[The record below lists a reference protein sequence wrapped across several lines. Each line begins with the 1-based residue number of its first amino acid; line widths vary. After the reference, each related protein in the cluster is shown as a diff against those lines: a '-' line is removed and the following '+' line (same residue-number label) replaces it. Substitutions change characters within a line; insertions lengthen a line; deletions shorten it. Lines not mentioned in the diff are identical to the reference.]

1 MLIYSDMLRR
11 IVGAKESM
19 KMTTLLRQMLAGKN
33 IVVAPGAHDALTA
46 KIIEQ
51 VGFGAVYMTGYGQAA
66 SHLGKPD
73 VGLLTMTEMLSRAAN
88 IVEAVNVP
96 VIADADTG
104 FGNAVNVMR
113 TVREYEKAGVAAIQL
128 EDQVAPKKCGH
139 MTGRQVV
146 SKEEM
151 VGKIKAAV
159 DVRKDSD
166 FMIIA
171 RTDAR
176 TVHGIGEALERA
188 KAYEEAG
195 ADILFVES
203 PESIEEM
210 KQITSSFNVPVLANM
225 VEGGRTPFL
234 PAQELEAL
242 GYELV
247 IFPTA
252 STYLVTKAVS
262 RLMTVL
268 KQTGTTASLIPE
280 MITFEQFN
288 DLIGLTKIREIENMY
303 VKGN

>member
-1 MLIYSDMLRR
+1 MR
-11 IVGAKESM
+11 K
-19 KMTTLLRQMLAGKN
+19 TTMLRQMMTGKQ

-51 VGFGAVYMTGYGQAA
+51 VGFSAVYMTGYGQAA

-73 VGLLTMTEMLSRAAN
+73 VGLLTLTEMVARASN

-113 TVREYEKAGVAAIQL
+113 TLREYEKAGVAAIQL

-151 VGKIKAAV
+151 VGKIKAAA
-159 DVRKDSD
+159 DVRTDSD

-210 KQITSSFNVPVLANM
+210 KQITSSFKVPVLANM

-234 PAQELEAL
+234 PVQELESL
-242 GYELV
+242 GYDLV

-252 STYLVTKAVS
+252 STYLVTKALK
-262 RLMTVL
+262 RLLTTL
-268 KQTGTTASLIPE
+268 KETGTTASLIPE
-280 MITFEQFN
+280 MITFEEFN
-288 DLIGLTKIREIENMY
+288 DLIGLTKIREIESIY

>member
-1 MLIYSDMLRR
+1 M
-11 IVGAKESM
+11 
-19 KMTTLLRQMLAGKN
+19 LRQMMTGN
-33 IVVAPGAHDALTA
+33 RIVVAPGAHDALTA

-51 VGFGAVYMTGYGQAA
+51 VGFSAVYMTGYGQAA

-73 VGLLTMTEMLSRAAN
+73 VGLLTLTEMVARASN

-113 TVREYEKAGVAAIQL
+113 TLREYEKAGVAAIQL

-151 VGKIKAAV
+151 VGKIKAAA
-159 DVRKDSD
+159 DVRTDPD
-166 FMIIA
+166 LMIIA

-195 ADILFVES
+195 ADILFIES
-203 PESIEEM
+203 PESVEEM
-210 KQITSSFNVPVLANM
+210 KQITTSFKVPVLANM

-234 PAQELEAL
+234 PVKELQDL
-242 GYELV
+242 GYDLV

-252 STYLVTKAVS
+252 STYLVTKALT

-268 KQTGTTASLIPE
+268 KETGTTASLIPE

-288 DLIGLTKIREIENMY
+288 DLIGLTKIREIESSY

>member
-1 MLIYSDMLRR
+1 
-11 IVGAKESM
+11 
-19 KMTTLLRQMLAGKN
+19 MTMRKTTMLRQMMTGN
-33 IVVAPGAHDALTA
+33 RIVVAPGAHDALTA

-51 VGFGAVYMTGYGQAA
+51 VGFSAVYMTGYGQAA

-73 VGLLTMTEMLSRAAN
+73 VGLLTLTEMVARASN

-113 TVREYEKAGVAAIQL
+113 TLREYEKAGVAAIQL

-151 VGKIKAAV
+151 VGKIKAAA
-159 DVRKDSD
+159 DVRTDPD
-166 FMIIA
+166 LMIIA

-195 ADILFVES
+195 ADILFIES
-203 PESIEEM
+203 PETVEEM
-210 KQITSSFNVPVLANM
+210 KQITTSFKVPVLANM

-234 PAQELEAL
+234 PVKELQDL
-242 GYELV
+242 GYDLV

-252 STYLVTKAVS
+252 STYLVTKALT

-268 KQTGTTASLIPE
+268 KETGTTASLIPE

-288 DLIGLTKIREIENMY
+288 DLIGLTKIREIESIY

>member
-1 MLIYSDMLRR
+1 MR
-11 IVGAKESM
+11 K
-19 KMTTLLRQMLAGKN
+19 TTMLRQMMTGKQ

-51 VGFGAVYMTGYGQAA
+51 VGFSAVYMTGYGQAA

-73 VGLLTMTEMLSRAAN
+73 VGLLTLTEMVARASN

-113 TVREYEKAGVAAIQL
+113 TLREYEKAGVAAIQL

-159 DVRKDSD
+159 DVRTDPD
-166 FMIIA
+166 LMIIA

-195 ADILFVES
+195 ADILFIES
-203 PESIEEM
+203 PETVEEM
-210 KQITSSFNVPVLANM
+210 KQITTSFKVPVLANM

-234 PAQELEAL
+234 PVQELQGL
-242 GYELV
+242 GYDLV

-252 STYLVTKAVS
+252 STYLVTKALT

-268 KQTGTTASLIPE
+268 KETGTTASLIPE
-280 MITFEQFN
+280 MITFEEFN
-288 DLIGLTKIREIENMY
+288 DLIGLTKIRELENMY